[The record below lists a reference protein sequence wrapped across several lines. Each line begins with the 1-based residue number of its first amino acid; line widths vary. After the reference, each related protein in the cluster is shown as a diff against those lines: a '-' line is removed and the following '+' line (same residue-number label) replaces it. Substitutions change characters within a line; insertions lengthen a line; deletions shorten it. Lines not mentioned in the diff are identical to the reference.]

1 MNKIKFENVSF
12 YYEKDNYIFKN
23 LNFDLPEIGLVVFLG
38 KSGSGKSTFLSLL
51 SNKLQ
56 PVEGKIN
63 GIENN
68 IGIVFQSSLLL
79 NYLSV
84 FDNVALPLY
93 LNGKRKEEVNKE
105 IKEVLKLVHLEEF
118 IQKDITKLSGGE
130 KMRVSLARAL
140 ISNSKSILLD
150 EPTGQLDEKNALEIY
165 RLLKELSKDHLII
178 LVTHDEKNATLFA
191 DYIYRLK
198 DGNFILEKEENK
210 PKIIIDNEEN
220 LKIKKNNLIQ
230 NSESF
235 YLSKKYLEKHKIRI
249 IISTIFLAFSLSMLY
264 LGLNLSNNINDKM
277 NELLSFYYN
286 NDVASLSLKEEV
298 ANAGKMKLTKYQS
311 PDSNSLK
318 KFGISKSYPC
328 FDYFLP
334 KYNEVTIKKTTLD
347 IRFEPVIEEN
357 KNKLEIGTGFQDKF
371 DVVVNSLFLES
382 FSININEA
390 LNRTINVL
398 NETLVYT
405 NVFKESDMV
414 NLNFDF
420 KITGISKE
428 RSVFNEPIIYYNYW
442 GIYDYFDG
450 INLKNISQSIFKPV
464 SIIDLLNDEK
474 YIDND
479 ITSQKRMIINNDL
492 SNLKINL
499 DTKYKNKYKLDSKP
513 LLVKENITN
522 IVGSLTKIGLIFL
535 SLILLSAI
543 MLEFISI
550 YSLYDENIR
559 LFALVKTF
567 SSNSSNL
574 FKLAFSTGLYF
585 FLFTL
590 FYSILFS
597 SISTIFINK
606 ILTIYNFPK
615 FLKFIDVKSLLL
627 VLLITL
633 SISIPSSV
641 LPLFKIKDK
650 KIKKELEGED

>member
-105 IKEVLKLVHLEEF
+105 IKEVLKLVNLEEF

-230 NSESF
+230 NNESF

-249 IISTIFLAFSLSMLY
+249 IISTIFLAFSLSILY

-371 DVVVNSLFLES
+371 DVVINNLFLES

-390 LNRTINVL
+390 LNRTTNVI

-405 NVFKESDMV
+405 NVFKEYDMV

-522 IVGSLTKIGLIFL
+522 IVDSLTKIGLIFL

>member
-198 DGNFILEKEENK
+198 DGNFIIEKEENK
-210 PKIIIDNEEN
+210 PKVIIDNKED
-220 LKIKKNNLIQ
+220 LKIKKNDLIQ
-230 NSESF
+230 NNESF

-249 IISTIFLAFSLSMLY
+249 IISTIFLAFSLSILY

-277 NELLSFYYN
+277 NELLSFYYS

-318 KFGISKSYPC
+318 KLGISKSYPC

-357 KNKLEIGTGFQDKF
+357 KNKLEIGTGFKDKF
-371 DVVVNSLFLES
+371 DVVVNNLFLES
-382 FSININEA
+382 FSINKNEA
-390 LNRTINVL
+390 LNRTINII

-442 GIYDYFDG
+442 GVYDYFDE

-474 YIDND
+474 YLDND

-492 SNLKINL
+492 SNLNTNL

-513 LLVKENITN
+513 LLIKENITN
-522 IVGSLTKIGLIFL
+522 IVDSLTKIGLIFL

-615 FLKFIDVKSLLL
+615 FLKFIDIKSLLL
-627 VLLITL
+627 VLLISL

>member
-198 DGNFILEKEENK
+198 DGNFIIEKEENK
-210 PKIIIDNEEN
+210 PKVIIDNKED

-230 NSESF
+230 NNESF

-249 IISTIFLAFSLSMLY
+249 IISTIFLAFSLSILY

-357 KNKLEIGTGFQDKF
+357 KNKLEIGTGFKDKF
-371 DVVVNSLFLES
+371 DAVVNNLFLES
-382 FSININEA
+382 FSINKNEA
-390 LNRTINVL
+390 LNRTINII

-442 GIYDYFDG
+442 GVYDYFDE

-474 YIDND
+474 YLDND

-492 SNLKINL
+492 SNLKTNL

-513 LLVKENITN
+513 LLIKENITN
-522 IVGSLTKIGLIFL
+522 IVDSLTKIGLIFL

-550 YSLYDENIR
+550 YSLYVENIR

-615 FLKFIDVKSLLL
+615 FLKFIDIKSLLL
-627 VLLITL
+627 VLLISL

>member
-56 PVEGKIN
+56 PVEGKIT
-63 GIENN
+63 GIEKN

-198 DGNFILEKEENK
+198 DGNFIIEKEENK
-210 PKIIIDNEEN
+210 PKVIIDNEED
-220 LKIKKNNLIQ
+220 LKIKKNDLIQ
-230 NSESF
+230 NNESF

-249 IISTIFLAFSLSMLY
+249 IISTIFLAFSLSILY

-357 KNKLEIGTGFQDKF
+357 KNKLEIGTGFKDKF
-371 DVVVNSLFLES
+371 DVVVNNLFLES
-382 FSININEA
+382 FSINKNEA
-390 LNRTINVL
+390 LNRTINII

-442 GIYDYFDG
+442 GVYDYFDG

-474 YIDND
+474 YLDND
-479 ITSQKRMIINNDL
+479 IISQKRMIINNDL
-492 SNLKINL
+492 SNLKTNL

-513 LLVKENITN
+513 LLIKENITN
-522 IVGSLTKIGLIFL
+522 IVDSLTKIGLIFL

-597 SISTIFINK
+597 SILTIFINK

-615 FLKFIDVKSLLL
+615 FLKFIDIKSLLL
-627 VLLITL
+627 VLLISL

>member
-1 MNKIKFENVSF
+1 MDKIKFENVSF

-23 LNFDLPEIGLVVFLG
+23 LNFELPEIGLVVFLG

-118 IQKDITKLSGGE
+118 IQKDVTKLSGGE

-140 ISNSKSILLD
+140 ISNPKSILLD

-165 RLLKELSKDHLII
+165 KLLKELGKDHLII
-178 LVTHDEKNATLFA
+178 LVTHDEKNATSFA

-198 DGNFILEKEENK
+198 DGNFIVKKEENN
-210 PKIIIDNEEN
+210 PKVIIDNQED
-220 LKIKKNNLIQ
+220 LKIEKTDSIQ

-249 IISTIFLAFSLSMLY
+249 IISTIFLAFSLSILY

-357 KNKLEIGTGFQDKF
+357 KNKLESGTGFQNKF
-371 DVVVNSLFLES
+371 DVVVNNLFLES
-382 FSININEA
+382 FSINNNET
-390 LNRTINVL
+390 LNRTINVI

-450 INLKNISQSIFKPV
+450 INLKNISQSMFKPV

-474 YIDND
+474 YLDND

-522 IVGSLTKIGLIFL
+522 IVDSLTKIGLIFL

-615 FLKFIDVKSLLL
+615 FLKFIDIKSLLL
-627 VLLITL
+627 VLLISL